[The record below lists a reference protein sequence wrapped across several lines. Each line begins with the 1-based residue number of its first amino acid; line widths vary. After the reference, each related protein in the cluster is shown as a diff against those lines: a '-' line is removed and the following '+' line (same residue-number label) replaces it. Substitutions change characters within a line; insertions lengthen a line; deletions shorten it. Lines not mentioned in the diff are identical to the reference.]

1 MDIEHMLEFLQATLA
16 LKFYDTLN
24 VYAQNWPSVCIQH
37 SNNCV
42 SQLTGVVNQIILQ
55 TLKSGNRDL
64 TTAHFRVTREIQGI
78 YDERDNLRH
87 CALVFYRL
95 QNLAAFLE
103 IPHIAVTLT

>member
-1 MDIEHMLEFLQATLA
+1 MDVEHMFEFLQATLA
-16 LKFYDTLN
+16 LEVYDTLN
-24 VYAQNWPSVCIQH
+24 VYAQNWPSVFIQR
-37 SNNCV
+37 SNNRI

-55 TLKSGNRDL
+55 TLKSGNCDL
-64 TTAHFRVTREIQGI
+64 TTAHFCLTREIQGI
-78 YDERDNLRH
+78 YDERDTHKH